1 MRLLRQLSRR
11 KLRTTL
17 TILGITIG
25 IWALVVFSSMANK
38 INQIVAGGSE
48 YFTGK
53 ILVSDA
59 SNLAVGAGLTPMNID
74 VADQIRQIPGVAAA
88 EAEIQLILDPE
99 ANAFGGAQ
107 TIIGAVAGS
116 DEGERSEERRV
127 GKECMVQC
135 RSRWSP
141 YH

>member
-38 INQIVAGGSE
+38 INSLVAGWSE
-48 YFTGK
+48 YFAGK
-53 ILVSDA
+53 VLVTDA
-59 SNLAVGAGLTPMNID
+59 SNLAVGVGLTPMNID
-74 VADQIRQIPGVAAA
+74 VADQIRDLDGVAAA
-88 EAEIQLILDPE
+88 APEVQLIFDPE

-107 TIIGAVAGS
+107 T
-116 DEGERSEERRV
+116 
-127 GKECMVQC
+127 
-135 RSRWSP
+135 
-141 YH
+141 